1 MSVLKKIAVRNV
13 SRLLETKS
21 KFDLFNKLIKMYD
34 TLSPGNDKQL
44 VEYMLNELGY
54 THSISGAWI
63 LLKNQQDKLR
73 EQQRMFPGLFE
84 E

>member
-21 KFDLFNKLIKMYD
+21 KFDLFNDLIMMYD
-34 TLSPGNDKQL
+34 LASGNDKQL
-44 VEYMLNELGY
+44 AEYMLNELGY